1 MLLPSSFLGRFRNL
15 QGKSIAIDTW
25 SFMAKFTCGPCD
37 SKSMIEA
44 HLFTIFSYISIYNIK
59 QMFFLL
65 VNSHSIYFVLY
76 FLKCHLHYKL
86 LVWLHDYLYL
96 PVPSKFI
103 MVATKRGT
111 YQPRQLK
118 DQFGSKVSSCASI
131 ARTNSCGVWIR
142 GPS

>member
-1 MLLPSSFLGRFRNL
+1 
-15 QGKSIAIDTW
+15 
-25 SFMAKFTCGPCD
+25 MAKFTCGPCD
-37 SKSMIEA
+37 SKSMRKA

-118 DQFGSKVSSCASI
+118 DQFGSKVLVPLSQEL
-131 ARTNSCGVWIR
+131 TLVGFEFEGLLNLP
-142 GPS
+142 PSGEEWVPLDCIVLLFLI